1 MKLLSILFFAGG
13 VVFLILTVTQVLA
26 RGWGPLDVTVLD
38 VLLCRPTPSLAVD
51 LGRLA
56 HRRVCFG
63 FCTASLTGWR
73 KSAPRKSAGLRRVQ
87 LAPGNWFAL
96 PVSGDFFNTHAC
108 FRQQSFCRAA

>member
-73 KSAPRKSAGLRRVQ
+73 KSAPRKSAGRRRVQ
-87 LAPGNWFAL
+87 LAAGNRFGL
-96 PVSGDFFNTHAC
+96 PVRGYFLKTRDC
-108 FRQQSFCRAA
+108 FRHQSFCRAA